1 MSGIPV
7 PKRAMVLAAGF
18 GTRLRPITE
27 TLPKPLVCVAGRP
40 LIDWVLDRLV
50 AAGVERAV
58 VNTHHLAERIREHLK
73 DRRDIEIVYSH
84 EPEILETGGGIKQAL
99 PLLGEGPFVSV
110 NAKILWINGR
120 EDAIERLAAAW
131 DDARMDALLLL
142 QPTVTAVGYDGAG
155 DFLME
160 TDGRIRRRDEHEV
173 APFLFSGVQII
184 HPRLFLDAPNGH
196 FSLNLL
202 YDRAIEAGRLYAIRH
217 DGAWFHVSTPRHL
230 VEVEARLAESGFGR

>member
-1 MSGIPV
+1 MQV
-7 PKRAMVLAAGF
+7 PKRAMVLAAGL

-27 TLPKPLVCVAGRP
+27 TLPKPLVRVAGRP

-58 VNTHHLAERIREHLK
+58 VNTHHLAEMIRDHLK
-73 DRRDIEIVYSH
+73 NRHDIEILYSH

-99 PLLGEGPFVSV
+99 PLLGPGPFLSV
-110 NAKILWINGR
+110 NAKILWLNGR
-120 EDAIERLAAAW
+120 KDALERLAEAW
-131 DDARMDALLLL
+131 DDVRMDALLLL
-142 QPTVTAVGYDGAG
+142 QPTVSAVGYDGSG
-155 DFLME
+155 DFVMAV
-160 TDGRIRRRDEHEV
+160 DGRIRRRREHEV
-173 APFLFSGVQII
+173 APFLFSGVQIL
-184 HPRLFLDAPNGH
+184 HPRLFRDAPDGF

-230 VEVEARLAESGFGR
+230 AEVEARLAETGFGR